1 MKSPNLSSFSTIGA
15 DGSASVIKKIP
26 VNAGVGQMIISN
38 ITSGT
43 DFIKCDKILGYHFDT
58 FGLIEIDQ
66 TKAIE
71 DFKKAKKELII
82 IKPTEHL
89 TI

>member
-1 MKSPNLSSFSTIGA
+1 MKLIPINYNLDLAILPIGDNFTMGYKDA
-15 DGSASVIKKIP
+15 IIAS
-26 VNAGVGQMIISN
+26 
-38 ITSGT
+38 
-43 DFIKCDKILGYHFDT
+43 DFLKCNRILGYHFDT

-82 IKPTEHL
+82 IKPKEHL
-89 TI
+89 PI

>member
-1 MKSPNLSSFSTIGA
+1 MGYKDAII
-15 DGSASVIKKIP
+15 AS
-26 VNAGVGQMIISN
+26 
-38 ITSGT
+38 